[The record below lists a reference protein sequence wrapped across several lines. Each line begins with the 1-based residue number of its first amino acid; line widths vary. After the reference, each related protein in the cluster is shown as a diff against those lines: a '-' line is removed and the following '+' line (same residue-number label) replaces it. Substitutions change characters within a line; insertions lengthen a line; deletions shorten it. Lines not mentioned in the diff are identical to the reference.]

1 MLRQDLSPD
10 PRSQEGSRV
19 AELEKRL
26 QILEQE
32 LCALKRAV
40 DFGSTRGSGL
50 SGSQWLSLGS
60 EASDSDIDRISD
72 ITEHMEWPEEEPEV
86 SPMASMAAFHEDF
99 APEIVHTKKKPTA
112 EPLVAGTE
120 DSDQN
125 DQLVA
130 ERKLFW
136 LQLIRDHTSLKSHK
150 KLGIGAWLLSAAGPR
165 MFLAFF
171 RG

>member
-1 MLRQDLSPD
+1 M
-10 PRSQEGSRV
+10 

-26 QILEQE
+26 QILESEMLPIIQE
-32 LCALKRAV
+32 LAALKRAV

-60 EASDSDIDRISD
+60 EASDSDISDIDRISD

>member
-10 PRSQEGSRV
+10 LSRSQEGSRV

-32 LCALKRAV
+32 LAALKRAV
-40 DFGSTRGSGL
+40 DFGSTRGTGL

-60 EASDSDIDRISD
+60 EAASDSDIDRISD

-125 DQLVA
+125 DNEA

-150 KLGIGAWLLSAAGPR
+150 KLGIGARLLSAAGPR
-165 MFLAFF
+165 M
-171 RG
+171 